1 MIWTLHQAVLA
12 LHILLAITWVGGV
25 LFVAWGVFPASH
37 ILTYENQRLF
47 LQKMMKNTHWIL
59 TSIGIGVIA
68 SGIMLG
74 TLLGPIRSYDTLFG
88 TPYGQKWLTAIIV
101 GIITLIWG
109 VVVGY
114 REAMKLFANK
124 QLWTEA
130 ERGNKQAL
138 ENALFKMASL
148 ESVEV
153 IGFIALIFIMI
164 SF

>member
-12 LHILLAITWVGGV
+12 LHILLAVTWVGGV

-47 LQKMMKNTHWIL
+47 LQKMMKHTHWIL
-59 TSIGIGVIA
+59 TSISIGVIA

-74 TLLGPIRSYDTLFG
+74 TLLGPIRNYDTLFE

-101 GIITLIWG
+101 GIITLIWEIIIEK
-109 VVVGY
+109 
-114 REAMKLFANK
+114 REAMKLIANK

-138 ENALFKMASL
+138 ENA
-148 ESVEV
+148 
-153 IGFIALIFIMI
+153 
-164 SF
+164 

>member
-1 MIWTLHQAVLA
+1 MIGTLHQAGLA
-12 LHILLAITWVGGV
+12 LHIVLAVTWVGGV
-25 LFVAWGVFPASH
+25 LFVAWGVLPASH
-37 ILTYENQRLF
+37 ILTYESQRL
-47 LQKMMKNTHWIL
+47 LLRNMMKHTHWIL

-68 SGIMLG
+68 GRIVLG
-74 TLLGPIRSYDTLFG
+74 SSFRASRSYDTLFE

-109 VVVGY
+109 VVIGY

-130 ERGNKQAL
+130 ERGNKQEL

-148 ESVEV
+148 ESVEI

-164 SF
+164 S